1 MSSKKQFLTGFTIM
15 FVIIALVYYGII
27 SNLRSRRYDKP
38 LRTKRGTVGNKIS
51 EDTYRIRLIYY
62 NLIFIPIFLFIIY
75 TYIYVIFFE
84 KNFDAKTYF
93 ISFSELPTINK

>member
-1 MSSKKQFLTGFTIM
+1 MSSKKQFLTGITIL

-62 NLIFIPIFLFIIY
+62 NLIFIPMFLFIIY
-75 TYIYVIFFE
+75 NYIYIIFFE
-84 KNFDAKTYF
+84 KNFDEKSSF
-93 ISFSELPTINK
+93 ISFTSFNKQ

>member
-1 MSSKKQFLTGFTIM
+1 MSSKKQFLTGITIL

-38 LRTKRGTVGNKIS
+38 LRTKRGAVGNKIS

-62 NLIFIPIFLFIIY
+62 NLIFIPMFLFIIY
-75 TYIYVIFFE
+75 NYIYIIFFE
-84 KNFDAKTYF
+84 KNFDEKSSF
-93 ISFSELPTINK
+93 ISFTSFNKQ